1 MKELNKKK
9 IISLIK
15 IIKPFLMIDNIKN
28 ILNLKSA
35 TGIKKVDKNSWF
47 FKCHFINQPMMP
59 GTLIE
64 ETMLQTIVATLYSS
78 KKFKDKI
85 FLITSSKTNFYS
97 KVDKPTILNID
108 IKILKIT
115 KIKVETAAIIKND
128 KNIKIASGNYN
139 YFISI
144 SWKTMHFQLS
154 TLH

>member
-9 IISLIK
+9 IISLTK
-15 IIKPFLMIDNIKN
+15 ITEPFLMVDSIIN
-28 ILNLKSA
+28 ILNLKSS
-35 TGIKKVDKNSWF
+35 TGIKEINKNSWF

-64 ETMLQTIVATLYSS
+64 EAMLQTIVATLYSS
-78 KKFKDKI
+78 KKFSDKI
-85 FLITSSKTNFYS
+85 CLITSSKTNFYS

-115 KIKVETAAIIKND
+115 KLKVETTAIVKNH

-144 SWKTMHFQLS
+144 K
-154 TLH
+154 

>member
-1 MKELNKKK
+1 MV
-9 IISLIK
+9 
-15 IIKPFLMIDNIKN
+15 DNVKN
-28 ILNLKSA
+28 ILSLKSA
-35 TGIKKVDKNSWF
+35 TGIKEVNKNSWF

-64 ETMLQTIVATLYSS
+64 EAMLQTIVATLYSS

-85 FLITSSKTNFYS
+85 CLITSCKTNFYS

-115 KIKVETAAIIKND
+115 KLKVETKAIVKNHR
-128 KNIKIASGNYN
+128 NIKIASGNYN

-144 SWKTMHFQLS
+144 K
-154 TLH
+154 

>member
-15 IIKPFLMIDNIKN
+15 ITDPFLMVDNVKN
-28 ILNLKSA
+28 ILSLKSA
-35 TGIKKVDKNSWF
+35 TGIKEVNKNSWF

-64 ETMLQTIVATLYSS
+64 EAILQTIVATLYSN

-85 FLITSSKTNFYS
+85 CLITSCKTNFYS
-97 KVDKPTILNID
+97 KVDKPTILNIN

-115 KIKVETAAIIKND
+115 KLKVETKAIVKNHR
-128 KNIKIASGNYN
+128 NIKIASGNYN

-144 SWKTMHFQLS
+144 K
-154 TLH
+154 

>member
-9 IISLIK
+9 IISLTK
-15 IIKPFLMIDNIKN
+15 ITEPFLMVDNIKN

-35 TGIKKVDKNSWF
+35 TGIKKVNKNSWF

-85 FLITSSKTNFYS
+85 CLITSSKTNFYS

-115 KIKVETAAIIKND
+115 KLKVETTAIVKNHEN
-128 KNIKIASGNYN
+128 KKIASGNYN

-144 SWKTMHFQLS
+144 K
-154 TLH
+154 

>member
-9 IISLIK
+9 IISLTK
-15 IIKPFLMIDNIKN
+15 ITKPFLMVDNIKN
-28 ILNLKSA
+28 ILNLKSS
-35 TGIKKVDKNSWF
+35 TGIKEVNKNLWF

-64 ETMLQTIVATLYSS
+64 EAMLQTIVATLYSS

-85 FLITSSKTNFYS
+85 CLITSSKTNFYS

-115 KIKVETAAIIKND
+115 KLKVETAAIIKNH

-144 SWKTMHFQLS
+144 K
-154 TLH
+154 